1 MSELRRTA
9 APAAFA
15 GEWPYE
21 TAVAILHRR
30 RDPRWN
36 PVCGSALR
44 NSTNGTLKEP
54 TMSSGTAKDFE
65 DYARDCVR
73 LAEQVDSPELREK
86 LLQQAR
92 EWMHALIDEEDASG
106 ATGK

>member
-1 MSELRRTA
+1 MK
-9 APAAFA
+9 
-15 GEWPYE
+15 
-21 TAVAILHRR
+21 TAVADFAQKTRSAMEPGLRFRIKEF
-30 RDPRWN
+30 DEWN
-36 PVCGSALR
+36 FEGANHVVR
-44 NSTNGTLKEP
+44 
-54 TMSSGTAKDFE
+54 TAKDFE

>member
-1 MSELRRTA
+1 MELWT
-9 APAAFA
+9 
-15 GEWPYE
+15 
-21 TAVAILHRR
+21 
-30 RDPRWN
+30 
-36 PVCGSALR
+36 
-44 NSTNGTLKEP
+44 EP

-92 EWMHALIDEEDASG
+92 EWMHAFIDEEDASR

>member
-1 MSELRRTA
+1 
-9 APAAFA
+9 
-15 GEWPYE
+15 
-21 TAVAILHRR
+21 
-30 RDPRWN
+30 
-36 PVCGSALR
+36 
-44 NSTNGTLKEP
+44 
-54 TMSSGTAKDFE
+54 MSSGTAQDFE

-73 LAEQVDSPELREK
+73 LAEQVASPELREK